1 MEKVKRVKKR
11 KLNWKRV
18 LILLLILYLI
28 AMLLYTFF
36 TMPIKNIY
44 IKGTNLLTDNDIIEV
59 ANLKDY
65 PAIFKISK
73 SKLKKEISSLE
84 LVEDIDIKKTIT
96 GKLTITI
103 TEARPLFFN
112 RTTNKVVLS
121 NNKEVENNNYLG
133 IPTLINRV
141 PTDIL
146 SDFITAL
153 SEIDHDIIKMINE
166 IEYDPN
172 ISNDITID
180 EYRFLLRMNDSNHVY
195 VNIINMERLNDY
207 ESVFATIGDLRG
219 TVYLDSYN
227 ADNIIF
233 EAFGSDTEEE
243 TDTGGE
249 IKDETEN

>member
-84 LVEDIDIKKTIT
+84 LVEDVDIKKTIT

-243 TDTGGE
+243 TNTGGE

>member
-59 ANLKDY
+59 ANLKNY
-65 PAIFKISK
+65 PTIFKTSK

-84 LVEDIDIKKTIT
+84 LVEDVDIKKTIT

-121 NNKEVENNNYLG
+121 NNKEVESNNYLG

-146 SDFITAL
+146 SDFVEAL
-153 SEIDHDIIKMINE
+153 SEIDPDIIKMINE

-233 EAFGSDTEEE
+233 EAFGSDTEEQ

>member
-84 LVEDIDIKKTIT
+84 LVEDVDIKKTIT

-146 SDFITAL
+146 SDFIIAL
-153 SEIDHDIIKMINE
+153 KEIDPDIIKMINE

-207 ESVFATIGDLRG
+207 KSVFATIGDLRG

-243 TDTGGE
+243 TNTGGE
-249 IKDETEN
+249 IEDETEN

>member
-84 LVEDIDIKKTIT
+84 LVEDVDIKKTIT

-180 EYRFLLRMNDSNHVY
+180 EYRFLLRMNDTNHVY

-207 ESVFATIGDLRG
+207 KSVFATIGDLRG

-249 IKDETEN
+249 IEDETEN